1 MTTKQ
6 IADYALMLS
15 DQDAEIKV
23 LKAEIAALR
32 EAVRWYHGYE
42 VKGWPE
48 FPVEMVVGK
57 RYVFRSVAREN
68 SDTVR
73 RALKE
78 KP

>member
-32 EAVRWYHGYE
+32 ERNAELKSALGFKAPMPY
-42 VKGWPE
+42 P
-48 FPVEMVVGK
+48 K
-57 RYVFRSVAREN
+57 RSE
-68 SDTVR
+68 
-73 RALKE
+73 E
-78 KP
+78 KR